1 MPLLRVLLVDDE
13 EELVTTLVERLAIRQ
28 IEAENVGSGIE
39 ALMRLRE
46 RPFDAVVLDVKL
58 PGMSGLEVM
67 KRIQQEH
74 PQLKII
80 MITGQGSLGE
90 GLDESVNQPPL
101 KNLNLLLKPV
111 NIDVLVSALRS
122 AVQQGSQP

>member
-1 MPLLRVLLVDDE
+1 MPPLRVLLVDDE
-13 EELVTTLVERLAIRQ
+13 EELVSTLVERLAIRQ
-28 IEAENVGSGIE
+28 IEAENVGTGLE
-39 ALMRLRE
+39 ALARLRE
-46 RPFDAVVLDVKL
+46 RAFDAVVLDVKL

-67 KRIQQEH
+67 KRIKEEH

-90 GLDESVNQPPL
+90 GLDESADQPPP
-101 KNLNLLLKPV
+101 KDLNLLLKPV
-111 NIDVLVSALRS
+111 NIDVLVRALRS

>member
-1 MPLLRVLLVDDE
+1 MSPLRVLLIDDE
-13 EELVTTLVERLAIRQ
+13 EELVSTLVERLAIRQ
-28 IEAENVGSGIE
+28 IEAENVGTGLE
-39 ALMRLRE
+39 AFARLGE
-46 RPFDAVVLDVKL
+46 RPFDAVVIDVKL

-67 KRIQQEH
+67 KRIKEEH

-90 GLDESVNQPPL
+90 GLDASADQSLPKDL
-101 KNLNLLLKPV
+101 KLLLKPV

-122 AVQQGSQP
+122 AVQQGPQP

>member
-1 MPLLRVLLVDDE
+1 MQPLRVLLIDDE

-28 IEAENVGSGIE
+28 IEAENVGTGME
-39 ALMRLRE
+39 ALARLRE

-67 KRIQQEH
+67 KRIKEEH

-80 MITGQGSLGE
+80 MITGRGSLGE
-90 GLDESVNQPPL
+90 VLEESADQPSP
-101 KNLNLLLKPV
+101 KDLNLLLKPV

>member
-1 MPLLRVLLVDDE
+1 MPPLRVLLIDDE

-28 IEAENVGSGIE
+28 IEAENVGTGME
-39 ALMRLRE
+39 ALARLRE

-67 KRIQQEH
+67 KRIKEEH

-80 MITGQGSLGE
+80 MITGQGSLGD
-90 GLDESVNQPPL
+90 GLDEHADQPPP
-101 KNLNLLLKPV
+101 KDLNVLLKPV
-111 NIDVLVSALRS
+111 NIDVLVGALRS
-122 AVQQGSQP
+122 AVQQGPQP